1 MSYAIEMNHITKTFG
16 DVVANSDISFDVKT
30 NEVHCLLGENGT
42 GKTTL
47 MNVLFGLHQADSG
60 EVFINGKKSQI
71 KNPKDAFKSGIG
83 MVHQH
88 FMLVEQLTVLQNI
101 ILGKEQG
108 TFFIDYKKARKV
120 VLDLVEKYNFKIDID
135 AKVSDL
141 SVGIKQR
148 VEIIKTL
155 YRGAD
160 VIILDEPTAV
170 LTPQEVSELFKILD
184 SLKEDGKTIIF
195 ITHKLNETME
205 ISDRVT
211 VLRKGEKV
219 ITTETSKV
227 SPEILAKH
235 MVGRDVK
242 TVVNDH
248 IGENTGEVS
257 LRVENLKLLE
267 KSENGISFSIKAGE
281 IFGIA
286 GVEGNGQ
293 LELEEMLVGLRD
305 VNPDSK
311 ISLLGNDLKEL
322 GIKERKD
329 IGIGYIPSDRHK
341 RAMVE
346 SFSIKENFLLG
357 YQDLGQFS
365 SSNFIKDAEL
375 KTVSENNINNFN
387 IKLGTMNDAISSL
400 SGGNQQ
406 KVILSRE
413 VNMNPDLIIA
423 AQPVR
428 GLDIGAIEFIHK
440 TLIDLK
446 NQGKAILLI
455 SAELS
460 EVMNMS
466 DRYAVLY
473 EGEFKVVAN
482 KNDLT
487 REQVGLL
494 MAGESIEKI
503 GGNS

>member
-1 MSYAIEMNHITKTFG
+1 MTYAIEMNHITKSFG
-16 DVVANSDISFDVKT
+16 EVVANSDISFDVKT

-60 EVFINGKKSQI
+60 EVLINGKESQI

-108 TFFIDYKKARKV
+108 KFFIDYKKARKTV
-120 VLDLVEKYNFKIDID
+120 EELVKKYNFKIDID

-170 LTPQEVSELFKILD
+170 LTPQEVSELFKILE
-184 SLKEDGKTIIF
+184 SLKKDGKTIIF

-211 VLRKGEKV
+211 VLRKGKKV

-242 TVVNDH
+242 TVVNE
-248 IGENTGEVS
+248 ENNHCQGKAS
-257 LRVENLKLLE
+257 LEINNLKLLE
-267 KSENGISFSIKAGE
+267 KSDHKVSFSIKAGE
-281 IFGIA
+281 IFGVA

-293 LELEEMLVGLRD
+293 LELEELLVGLREA
-305 VNPDSK
+305 NPDST
-311 ISLLGNDLKEL
+311 ISLLGHDLKTL

-329 IGIGYIPSDRHK
+329 LGIGYIPSDRHK

-346 SFSIKENFLLG
+346 SFSIKENYLLG
-357 YQDLGQFS
+357 YQDLEKYT
-365 SSNFIKDAEL
+365 SSNFIKDAVL
-375 KTVSENNINNFN
+375 KSTAEKNISDFN
-387 IKLGTMNDAISSL
+387 IKLGTMTDPISSL

-413 VNMNPDLIIA
+413 VSMGPDLIIA

-428 GLDIGAIEFIHK
+428 GLDIGAIEFIHQ
-440 TLIDLK
+440 TLINLK
-446 NQGKAILLI
+446 KQGKAILLI

-473 EGEFKVVAN
+473 EGEFKVIAE
-482 KNDLT
+482 KNQLT

-494 MAGESIEKI
+494 MAGESIEEV
-503 GGNS
+503 GGKF

>member
-1 MSYAIEMNHITKTFG
+1 MSYAVEMNHITKSFG

-47 MNVLFGLHQADSG
+47 MNVLFGLYQADSG

-108 TFFIDYKKARKV
+108 IFFIDYKKARKV
-120 VLDLVEKYNFKIDID
+120 VLGLVEKYNFKIDID

-184 SLKEDGKTIIF
+184 SLKKDGKTIIF

-227 SPEILAKH
+227 SPKILAKH

-242 TVVNDH
+242 TVVNDKVD
-248 IGENTGEVS
+248 ENNGDIS

-267 KSENGISFSIKAGE
+267 KSENNVSFSINTGE

-293 LELEEMLVGLRD
+293 LELEEMLVGLRK

-329 IGIGYIPSDRHK
+329 IGIGYVPSDRHK

-357 YQDLGQFS
+357 YQDLEQFS
-365 SSNFIKDAEL
+365 SFNFIKDAEL
-375 KTVSENNINNFN
+375 KSVSENNVNKFN
-387 IKLGTMNDAISSL
+387 IKVGSMNDTISSL

-460 EVMNMS
+460 EVLNMS

-473 EGEFKVVAN
+473 EGEFKVIAN

-494 MAGESIEKI
+494 MAGESIEKV
-503 GGNS
+503 GGNN

>member
-108 TFFIDYKKARKV
+108 NFFIDYKKARKV

-211 VLRKGEKV
+211 VLRKGKKV

-227 SPEILAKH
+227 TPEILAKH

-248 IGENTGEVS
+248 IGENAGELS

-267 KSENGISFSIKAGE
+267 KSENDISFSIKAGE

-357 YQDLGQFS
+357 YQDLEQFS

-375 KTVSENNINNFN
+375 KLVSENNINNFN

-413 VNMNPDLIIA
+413 VNMNPDVIIA

>member
-108 TFFIDYKKARKV
+108 NFFIDYKKARKV

-257 LRVENLKLLE
+257 LRVENLNLLE
-267 KSENGISFSIKAGE
+267 KSENDISFSIKAGE

-357 YQDLGQFS
+357 YQDLKQFS

-503 GGNS
+503 GGNN

>member
-1 MSYAIEMNHITKTFG
+1 MTYAIEMNHITKSFG
-16 DVVANSDISFDVKT
+16 EVVANSDISFDVKT

-60 EVFINGKKSQI
+60 EVLINGKESQI

-108 TFFIDYKKARKV
+108 KFFIDYKKARKTV
-120 VLDLVEKYNFKIDID
+120 EELVKKYNFKIDID

-170 LTPQEVSELFKILD
+170 LTPQEVSELFKILE
-184 SLKEDGKTIIF
+184 SLKKDGKTIIF

-211 VLRKGEKV
+211 VLRKGKKV

-242 TVVNDH
+242 TVVNE
-248 IGENTGEVS
+248 ENNHCQGKTS
-257 LRVENLKLLE
+257 LEINNLKLLE
-267 KSENGISFSIKAGE
+267 KSDHKVSFSIKAGE
-281 IFGIA
+281 IFGVA

-293 LELEEMLVGLRD
+293 LELEELLVGLREA
-305 VNPDSK
+305 NPDST
-311 ISLLGNDLKEL
+311 ISLLGHDLKTL

-329 IGIGYIPSDRHK
+329 LGIGYIPSDRHK

-346 SFSIKENFLLG
+346 SFSIKENYLLG
-357 YQDLGQFS
+357 YQDLEKYT
-365 SSNFIKDAEL
+365 SSNFIKDAVL
-375 KTVSENNINNFN
+375 KSIAEKNISDFN
-387 IKLGTMNDAISSL
+387 IKLGTMTDPISSL

-413 VNMNPDLIIA
+413 VSMGPDLIIA

-428 GLDIGAIEFIHK
+428 GLDIGAIEFIHQ
-440 TLIDLK
+440 TLINLK
-446 NQGKAILLI
+446 KQGKAILLI

-473 EGEFKVVAN
+473 EGEFKVIAE
-482 KNDLT
+482 KNQLT

-494 MAGESIEKI
+494 MAGESIEEV
-503 GGNS
+503 GGKF

>member
-1 MSYAIEMNHITKTFG
+1 MTYAIEMNHITKSFG
-16 DVVANSDISFDVKT
+16 EVVANSDISFDVKT

-60 EVFINGKKSQI
+60 EVLINGKESQI

-108 TFFIDYKKARKV
+108 KFFIDYKKARKTV
-120 VLDLVEKYNFKIDID
+120 EELVKKYNFKIDID

-170 LTPQEVSELFKILD
+170 LTPQEVSELFKILE
-184 SLKEDGKTIIF
+184 SLKKDGKTIIF

-211 VLRKGEKV
+211 VLRKGKKV

-242 TVVNDH
+242 TVVNE
-248 IGENTGEVS
+248 ENNHCQGKTS
-257 LRVENLKLLE
+257 LEINNLKLLE
-267 KSENGISFSIKAGE
+267 KSDHKVSFSIKAGE
-281 IFGIA
+281 IFGVA

-293 LELEEMLVGLRD
+293 LELEELLVGLREA
-305 VNPDSK
+305 NPDST
-311 ISLLGNDLKEL
+311 ISLLGHDLKTL

-329 IGIGYIPSDRHK
+329 LGIGYIPSDRHK

-346 SFSIKENFLLG
+346 SFSIKENYLLG
-357 YQDLGQFS
+357 YQDLEKYT
-365 SSNFIKDAEL
+365 SSNFIKDAVL
-375 KTVSENNINNFN
+375 KSTAEKNISDFN
-387 IKLGTMNDAISSL
+387 IKLGTMTDPISSL

-413 VNMNPDLIIA
+413 VSMGPDLIIA

-428 GLDIGAIEFIHK
+428 GLDIGAIEFIHQ
-440 TLIDLK
+440 TLINLK
-446 NQGKAILLI
+446 KQGKAILLI

-473 EGEFKVVAN
+473 EGEFKVIAE
-482 KNDLT
+482 KNQLT

-494 MAGESIEKI
+494 MAGESIEEV
-503 GGNS
+503 GGKF